1 MVRTIIKL
9 AFVALLA
16 NAAWQLFTVYWAH
29 FKFSDAVQQTTQ
41 FRGNKTDAQ
50 LKERILE
57 LASQFDVPV
66 SDENLTVQV
75 VDDHTLVDSSY
86 TRRVELV
93 PTFFYPW
100 RFTVHTDT
108 VQSAALLELSQPK

>member
-1 MVRTIIKL
+1 VIKTIVKL

-16 NAAWQLFTVYWAH
+16 NATWQVFNVYWAH

-50 LKERILE
+50 LRERILE
-57 LASQFDVPV
+57 LAGQFDVPV
-66 SDENLTVQV
+66 SDDNLTVQL
-75 VDDHTLVDSSY
+75 VDNHTLVDSSY
-86 TRRVELV
+86 TRPVELV
-93 PTFFYPW
+93 PRFSYPW

-108 VQSAALLELSQPK
+108 VQSAVLRELSQPK

>member
-1 MVRTIIKL
+1 VIKTIVKL

-16 NAAWQLFTVYWAH
+16 NAGWQLFTVYFAH
-29 FKFSDAVQQTTQ
+29 FKFNDAVQQTTQ

-50 LKERILE
+50 LRERILE
-57 LASQFDVPV
+57 LAGQFDVPV
-66 SDENLTVQV
+66 TDENLTVQL
-75 VDDHTLVDSSY
+75 VDDHTLVDSAY
-86 TRRVELV
+86 TRPVELV
-93 PTFFYPW
+93 PRFPYLW

>member
-1 MVRTIIKL
+1 VVRTIIKL

-29 FKFSDAVQQTTQ
+29 FKFRDAVQQTTQ

-57 LASQFDVPV
+57 LASQFDLPI
-66 SDENLTVQV
+66 SDENLAIQL

-86 TRRVELV
+86 TRRVEVV
-93 PTFFYPW
+93 PTFPYPW
-100 RFTVHTDT
+100 RFSIHTDT
-108 VQSAALLELSQPK
+108 VQPAALLELSQPK

>member
-41 FRGNKTDAQ
+41 FRGTKTDAQ

-93 PTFFYPW
+93 PTFPYPW

-108 VQSAALLELSQPK
+108 EQSAAVPGLGQPK

>member
-1 MVRTIIKL
+1 MIKTFVKL

-16 NAAWQLFTVYWAH
+16 NATWQLFTVYWAH
-29 FKFSDAVQQTTQ
+29 FKFSDAVKSTTQ

-50 LKERILE
+50 LRDRILE
-57 LASQFDVPV
+57 LAGQFDVPIT
-66 SDENLTVQV
+66 DENLTVQL

-86 TRRVELV
+86 TRPVEVV
-93 PTFFYPW
+93 PRFPYTW

-108 VQSAALLELSQPK
+108 VQPAALLELSQPK

>member
-1 MVRTIIKL
+1 
-9 AFVALLA
+9 
-16 NAAWQLFTVYWAH
+16 
-29 FKFSDAVQQTTQ
+29 
-41 FRGNKTDAQ
+41 
-50 LKERILE
+50 
-57 LASQFDVPV
+57 
-66 SDENLTVQV
+66 V